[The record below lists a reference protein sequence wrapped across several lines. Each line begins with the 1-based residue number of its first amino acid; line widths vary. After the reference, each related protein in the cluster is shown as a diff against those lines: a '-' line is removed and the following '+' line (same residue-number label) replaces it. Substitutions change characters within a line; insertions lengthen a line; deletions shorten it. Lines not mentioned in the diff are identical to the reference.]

1 MAAVFGCIVER
12 DITTLID
19 DGVLVASSPVARIP
33 YIGPFFR
40 NRLNA
45 MGCVDVEDF
54 VAIFSRSPP
63 RTATDIEARLSKIF
77 QNRRRAECSINKN
90 NSFYHVSFVNQCGF
104 NLSLQLLRVI
114 HARRTEAAALGF
126 SFMPNIPNARNVQ
139 PRRRGTD
146 GARRCACHDE
156 TGCNSDYH
164 CRWYPDAPNGA
175 VCSPRFGG
183 NGFGGVTPR
192 AGQRI
197 YDGSM
202 GEQSRDGQQYFRRW
216 LRRNSLVPIRMPMPD
231 LDYNNQQTLPAG
243 PAPPP
248 PPAPAPAP
256 APAPVVPVG
265 RRTRSRAPIGGPARR
280 TRSKNKRRRKRKK
293 RSLRRFVRD

>member
-1 MAAVFGCIVER
+1 M
-12 DITTLID
+12 
-19 DGVLVASSPVARIP
+19 
-33 YIGPFFR
+33 
-40 NRLNA
+40 
-45 MGCVDVEDF
+45 
-54 VAIFSRSPP
+54 
-63 RTATDIEARLSKIF
+63 
-77 QNRRRAECSINKN
+77 
-90 NSFYHVSFVNQCGF
+90 SFVNQCGF

-126 SFMPNIPNARNVQ
+126 SFMPNIPNARNIQ
-139 PRRRGTD
+139 PRRRGSD

-156 TGCNSDYH
+156 TDCNSDYH
-164 CRWYPDAPNGA
+164 CRWYPDAPNGP

-183 NGFGGVTPR
+183 NDFGGVTPR

-202 GEQSRDGQQYFRRW
+202 GEESRDGQQYFRRW
-216 LRRNSLVPIRMPMPD
+216 LRRNSLVPIRMPMPN

-243 PAPPP
+243 PAPLPAP
-248 PPAPAPAP
+248 PPAPPP
-256 APAPVVPVG
+256 PAPVVPVS

-293 RSLRRFVRD
+293 RSLRRFMRD